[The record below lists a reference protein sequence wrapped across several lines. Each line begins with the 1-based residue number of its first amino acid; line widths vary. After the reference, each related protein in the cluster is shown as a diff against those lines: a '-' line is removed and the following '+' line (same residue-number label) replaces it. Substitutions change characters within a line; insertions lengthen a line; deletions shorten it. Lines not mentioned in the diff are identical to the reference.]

1 MSITQADNG
10 AGWEYVGPVAEVAA
24 MAAGRVGVADLMAA
38 GDGST
43 TAEIAAATG
52 KTIQSVRG
60 SMKTAAN
67 SFLVVNRPDK
77 TQKGK
82 KAVDRWYFFK
92 LGRADDAE
100 ADEVHGDGLQGEDE
114 EVSGE

>member
-1 MSITQADNG
+1 
-10 AGWEYVGPVAEVAA
+10 
-24 MAAGRVGVADLMAA
+24 
-38 GDGST
+38 
-43 TAEIAAATG
+43 
-52 KTIQSVRG
+52 
-60 SMKTAAN
+60 MKTAAN

-92 LGRADDAE
+92 LGRADDADD
-100 ADEVHGDGLQGEDE
+100 ADADVHDDGLQGEDE

>member
-1 MSITQADNG
+1 
-10 AGWEYVGPVAEVAA
+10 
-24 MAAGRVGVADLMAA
+24 MAAGRSGVNDLSAA

-43 TAEIAAATG
+43 TAGIAAATG

-60 SMKTAAN
+60 SMNTAAKH
-67 SFLVVNRPDK
+67 FLVVNKPDK

-82 KAVDRWYFFK
+82 KAIDRWFLIK
-92 LGRADDAE
+92 LGLADDDE